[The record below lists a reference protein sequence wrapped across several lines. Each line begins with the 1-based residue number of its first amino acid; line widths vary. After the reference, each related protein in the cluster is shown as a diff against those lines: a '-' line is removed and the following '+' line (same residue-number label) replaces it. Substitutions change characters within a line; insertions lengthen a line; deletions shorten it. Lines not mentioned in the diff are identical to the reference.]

1 MHKNAYSKMK
11 WFKET
16 YLNIDENLDILDV
29 NSIDSTGEYDYKEI
43 FNEKEWKYTLLSNQS
58 NSKADVIVYDI
69 YNWYEIEDDSYDVIV
84 SSHFFEH
91 LEFFWLTMNQI
102 ERVLNPGGLVCI
114 IVPSAGPKHGGNM
127 LNCYRFQEDGLRA
140 MANYVDLEVI
150 NATVDT
156 EENTKPWFDACL
168 IAKKSGLKGL
178 ANSKDLENRMNNLES
193 KLDKLL
199 ERI

>member
-1 MHKNAYSKMK
+1 MHKNSYSKMK
-11 WFKET
+11 WFKDT
-16 YLNIDENLDILDV
+16 YLSKENKLEILDV
-29 NSIDSTGEYDYKEI
+29 GSLDHSGEYNYSTI
-43 FNEKEWKYTLLSNQS
+43 FNEENWNYTGLDIQAGN
-58 NSKADVIVYDI
+58 NVDIVVSDI
-69 YNWYEIEDDSYDVIV
+69 YNWYEVEDNSYDVVI
-84 SSHFFEH
+84 SGQFFEH

-127 LNCYRFQEDGLRA
+127 LNCYRFQEDGLKA

-178 ANSKDLENRMNNLES
+178 ANSKDLENRINNLES